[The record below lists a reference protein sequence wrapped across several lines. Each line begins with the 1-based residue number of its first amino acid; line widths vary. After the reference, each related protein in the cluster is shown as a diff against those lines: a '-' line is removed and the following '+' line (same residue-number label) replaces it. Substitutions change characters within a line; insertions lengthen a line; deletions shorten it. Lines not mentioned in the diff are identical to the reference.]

1 MSIQISIQHCSLGR
15 TGNGNYIA
23 RMQICK
29 NNELPSYLGYGDNK
43 EQALQRALAFVLNDL
58 GGEYSIG
65 VNGDT
70 ITFDP
75 SYNEMDNWDSDT
87 E

>member
-1 MSIQISIQHCSLGR
+1 MSIQISIQHCTIGR
-15 TGNGNYIA
+15 SKDGDFFA
-23 RMQICK
+23 RMKIGK
-29 NNELPSYLGYGDNK
+29 GTYLGYGKDK
-43 EQALQRALAFVLNDL
+43 QQALQRALSFVLQDL
-58 GGEYSIG
+58 GGEYSVG
-65 VNGDT
+65 VDGDI